1 MLVLFHALLAE
12 AAYLSWFSADVSVT
26 DHLQVELAY
35 YDHGGILPY
44 VIRKIAEQQIV
55 QFEMIAMRWIVIG
68 VNDPF
73 LSTYNNL

>member
-44 VIRKIAEQQIV
+44 VIRKIAEQ
-55 QFEMIAMRWIVIG
+55 
-68 VNDPF
+68 
-73 LSTYNNL
+73 